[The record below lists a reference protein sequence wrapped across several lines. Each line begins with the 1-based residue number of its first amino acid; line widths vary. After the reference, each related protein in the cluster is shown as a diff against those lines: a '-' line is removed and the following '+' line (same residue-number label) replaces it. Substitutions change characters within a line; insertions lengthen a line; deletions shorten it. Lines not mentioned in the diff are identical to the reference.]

1 MRKLTSVLLILIMVL
16 CMGTT
21 VFADDTPT
29 TNLTINNSEGRTYN
43 GYQLLTLTT
52 SLKCDH
58 AEGVAHEAACYN
70 YAYTV
75 NSKYEDILQAQ
86 AGENNDIIEY
96 LNGLSSDTADGYGT
110 LRPVAD
116 SIYREI
122 LKAGIEADAKGLQG
136 TGNINQGYWLI
147 ADTTNLGAAYNANSL
162 VMVNTKGQ
170 DTLTITP
177 KTALPQ
183 LEKKVKDINDSTDD
197 AIADNAWADSADHDK
212 GDTVPFKLTATV
224 PDVTGYAE
232 YKMVFHDTME
242 AGLTLDPDS
251 FKVYLYPD
259 KDTAGAD
266 YDLDGKDSEGNLNG
280 GKLIESYDVK
290 TDNDKADETCSF
302 ELILGNILEIE
313 GVEAGTAF
321 VVYYEATLNENAVM
335 GSTGNSNTAYLE
347 FSNNPYTDGTGKTP
361 EDKVKVF
368 TYQLKINKVDD
379 QEEPQPL
386 KGAGF
391 TLYKKHKIVEND
403 EVKYVYKAVGKEVKG
418 ENITTFTW
426 DRLDDGDY
434 KLVETTIPAGY
445 NKMDDVEFT
454 ISATHDA
461 DAADPALRSL
471 SGGLASG
478 TIDTGKGLFEAPV
491 TNYTGTVLPSTGA
504 QGTMVLIG
512 GGSVLIVLAAVFMIT
527 RKKMSIYE
535 D

>member
-1 MRKLTSVLLILIMVL
+1 MKKLTSVLLIMIMVL

-21 VFADDTPT
+21 VFADEPPT
-29 TNLTINNSEGRTYN
+29 TNLTINNSDGRTYN

-58 AEGVAHEAACYN
+58 EGDTHSTDCYN

-75 NSKYEDILQAQ
+75 NPKYEDILQAQ

-96 LNGLSSDTADGYGT
+96 LNGLGSDTADGYGT

-116 SIYREI
+116 SIYRAI
-122 LKAGIEADAKGLQG
+122 LAGHIEPDARELQG
-136 TGNINQGYWLI
+136 TGNINQGYWLF
-147 ADTTNLGAAYNANSL
+147 ADITDLDEENNANSL

-183 LEKKVKDINDSTDD
+183 LEKKVKDIDDSTDD

-224 PDVTGYAE
+224 PANASNYGTYT
-232 YKMVFHDTME
+232 MIFHDTME
-242 AGLTLDPDS
+242 NGLTLDPTS
-251 FKVYLYPD
+251 VKVYKYET
-259 KDTAGAD
+259 KTAAD
-266 YDLDGKDSEGNLNG
+266 ADIPLTSVTPLFDASEGN
-280 GKLIESYDVK
+280 YTTADV
-290 TDNDKADETCSF
+290 TYAPAAGNHAF
-302 ELILGNILEIE
+302 ELTLTDVLTGTDAAEGNN
-313 GVEAGTAF
+313 AF

-335 GSTGNSNTAYLE
+335 GSAGNSNTAYLE

-368 TYQLKINKVDD
+368 TYQLKINKVD
-379 QEEPQPL
+379 EAGAALP
-386 KGAGF
+386 GAGF
-391 TLYKKHKIVEND
+391 TLYKKNAAGAYDPVGS
-403 EVKYVYKAVGKEVKG
+403 EVTG
-418 ENITTFTW
+418 EDVTSFIW

-434 KLVETTIPAGY
+434 KLVETTVPAGY
-445 NKMDDVEFT
+445 NKMEDVEFT

-504 QGTMVLIG
+504 QGTMMLIG

>member
-1 MRKLTSVLLILIMVL
+1 MKKLISILLVMMMIL

-29 TNLTINNSEGRTYN
+29 TNLTINNSDGRTYN

-52 SLKCDH
+52 SLKCNQG
-58 AEGVAHEAACYN
+58 EGHTHSTACYN

-75 NSKYEDILQAQ
+75 NTKYENILQAQ

-116 SIYREI
+116 SIYRAI
-122 LKAGIEADAKGLQG
+122 LAGNIEPDAKKLQG
-136 TGNINQGYWLI
+136 TGNINQGYWLF
-147 ADTTNLGAAYNANSL
+147 ADITDLDKENNANSL

-302 ELILGNILEIE
+302 ELILENILEIE

-321 VVYYEATLNENAVM
+321 VVYYEATLNKTAVM

-368 TYQLKINKVDD
+368 TYQLKINKVDAAG
-379 QEEPQPL
+379 EPLPN
-386 KGAGF
+386 AGF
-391 TLYKKHKIVEND
+391 TLYKKNATG
-403 EVKYVYKAVGKEVKG
+403 KYDSVGVVG
-418 ENITTFTW
+418 TPDPTGTIFTW
-426 DRLDDGDY
+426 THLDDGAY
-434 KLVETTIPAGY
+434 KLVETTVPAGY

-454 ISATHDA
+454 IYATHDA
-461 DAADPALRSL
+461 DAADPALKSL

-491 TNYTGTVLPSTGA
+491 TNLTGTVLPSTGA
-504 QGTMVLIG
+504 KGTMMLIG

-527 RKKMSIYE
+527 RKKMSVYE